1 MRVPSRVERIGLNE
15 ALFREVNERIEDVS
29 DALRSTPETLDLLC
43 ECGSAQCTK
52 RITLRREDYETLR
65 SDPHLFAVFSGH
77 DEPTVE
83 QVVSHHEGYD
93 VVRKDVGAA
102 ERIAEETDPRA

>member
-1 MRVPSRVERIGLNE
+1 MEGRVERVGLNE
-15 ALFREVNERIEDVS
+15 ALFREVNERIEDVA
-29 DALRSTPETLDLLC
+29 DTLGPRTDTIDILC

-52 RITLRREDYETLR
+52 RITLRHEDYEILR
-65 SDPHLFAVFSGH
+65 SDPHLFAVFPGH

-102 ERIAEETDPRA
+102 ERIAEETDPRT